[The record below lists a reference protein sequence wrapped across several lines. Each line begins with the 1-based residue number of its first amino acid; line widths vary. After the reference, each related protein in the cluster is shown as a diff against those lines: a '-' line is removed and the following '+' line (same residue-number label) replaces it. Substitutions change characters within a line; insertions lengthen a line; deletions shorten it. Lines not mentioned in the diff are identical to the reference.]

1 MIKGI
6 QLLRAV
12 AALSVVFFHCH
23 FREIETGTF
32 GVDIF
37 FVISGFI
44 IAYMV
49 NQSTSNLWLSVS
61 SGYLRYTF

>member
-6 QLLRAV
+6 QLLRAI
-12 AALSVVFFHCH
+12 AALSVVFVHCH
-23 FREIETGTF
+23 FHKIETGMF

-37 FVISGFI
+37 FIISGFI

-49 NQSTSNLWLSVS
+49 NQTTKLNADRRKALAF
-61 SGYLRYTF
+61 TAN